1 VPRQNNK
8 EWLVYLERRWGSSPQ
23 LFACRLRPPKSEEP
37 IARLPTGRGFV
48 VFKHKTYLTRSVL
61 SFSFVLFGVRLIHSF
76 SSEFVLFTVSSESV
90 SVSSESDSLLTGH
103 FGVLWDLALCAVVQL
118 FALQRLVALV
128 SAYSSAL

>member
-1 VPRQNNK
+1 MFFPAAHCTFPPGI
-8 EWLVYLERRWGSSPQ
+8 ELVG
-23 LFACRLRPPKSEEP
+23 
-37 IARLPTGRGFV
+37 
-48 VFKHKTYLTRSVL
+48 FKHKTYLTRSVL

>member
-1 VPRQNNK
+1 M
-8 EWLVYLERRWGSSPQ
+8 
-23 LFACRLRPPKSEEP
+23 
-37 IARLPTGRGFV
+37 
-48 VFKHKTYLTRSVL
+48 L

-90 SVSSESDSLLTGH
+90 SFSSESDSLLTGH

-128 SAYSSAL
+128 SAYSSALSDVGDLWMFFPAAHCTFPPGIELVGFKHKTYLTREAP